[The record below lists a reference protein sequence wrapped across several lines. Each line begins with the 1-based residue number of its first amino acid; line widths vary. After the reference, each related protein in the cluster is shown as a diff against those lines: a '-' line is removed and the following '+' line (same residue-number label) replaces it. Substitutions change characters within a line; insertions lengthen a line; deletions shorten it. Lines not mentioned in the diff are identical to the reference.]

1 MATLS
6 RFKAAH
12 RLSAAPGVPSRRS
25 RSGTAALEELVLPVF
40 ELPLLIL
47 PVPGAPVLGAPCTAD
62 GVTRAALDWRPHT
75 ASSSTA
81 ALHMRMPTALPV
93 SRRRPATARPP
104 DERRSSAQATSPE
117 ITPSLQESRRTY
129 PAIQGYPLPPADQ
142 SSPSS
147 RNTPTCLSAAP
158 CPRLAFGVMIQKFCR
173 PTTDN
178 SR

>member
-12 RLSAAPGVPSRRS
+12 RLSAAPGVPSMRS
-25 RSGTAALEELVLPVF
+25 RSGTAAVEELVLPVF
-40 ELPLLIL
+40 ELPLL
-47 PVPGAPVLGAPCTAD
+47 VGAPCTAD
-62 GVTRAALDWRPHT
+62 GVTRAALDWRAHT

-104 DERRSSAQATSPE
+104 DERRSSAQATSSE
-117 ITPSLQESRRTY
+117 ITPSLQESKRTY

>member
-12 RLSAAPGVPSRRS
+12 RLSAAPGVPSMRS
-25 RSGTAALEELVLPVF
+25 RSGTAAVEVLVLPVF
-40 ELPLLIL
+40 ELPLL
-47 PVPGAPVLGAPCTAD
+47 VLGAPCTAD
-62 GVTRAALDWRPHT
+62 GVTRAALDWRAHT

-104 DERRSSAQATSPE
+104 DERRSSAQATSSE

>member
-40 ELPLLIL
+40 ELPLLVL
-47 PVPGAPVLGAPCTAD
+47 LVLGAPCTAD
-62 GVTRAALDWRPHT
+62 GVTRAALDWRAHT

-104 DERRSSAQATSPE
+104 DDQRRSSAQATSPE
-117 ITPSLQESRRTY
+117 ITPSLQESGGRTLQSKDT
-129 PAIQGYPLPPADQ
+129 PSLPPTSLLLPPVTHQ
-142 SSPSS
+142 HV
-147 RNTPTCLSAAP
+147 SASP
-158 CPRLAFGVMIQKFCR
+158 CPRLAFVVMIQKFCSVAQQL
-173 PTTDN
+173 TT
-178 SR
+178 R

>member
-12 RLSAAPGVPSRRS
+12 RLSAAPGVPSMRS
-25 RSGTAALEELVLPVF
+25 RSGTAAVEVLVLPVF
-40 ELPLLIL
+40 ELPLLT
-47 PVPGAPVLGAPCTAD
+47 LGAPCTAD
-62 GVTRAALDWRPHT
+62 GVTRAALDWRAHT

>member
-12 RLSAAPGVPSRRS
+12 RLSAAPGVPSMRS
-25 RSGTAALEELVLPVF
+25 RSGTAAVEELVLPVF
-40 ELPLLIL
+40 ELPL
-47 PVPGAPVLGAPCTAD
+47 VLGAPCTAD
-62 GVTRAALDWRPHT
+62 GVTRAALDWRAHT

-104 DERRSSAQATSPE
+104 DERRSSAQATSSE

-147 RNTPTCLSAAP
+147 RNTPTCLSAPVSAACFRSDDP
-158 CPRLAFGVMIQKFCR
+158 EVLLRR

>member
-12 RLSAAPGVPSRRS
+12 RLSAAPGVPSMRS
-25 RSGTAALEELVLPVF
+25 RSGTAAVEELVLPVF
-40 ELPLLIL
+40 ELPLL
-47 PVPGAPVLGAPCTAD
+47 VLGAPCTAD
-62 GVTRAALDWRPHT
+62 GVTRAALDWRAHT

-93 SRRRPATARPP
+93 SRRRPAPP
-104 DERRSSAQATSPE
+104 DERRSSAQATSSE
-117 ITPSLQESRRTY
+117 ITPSLQESKRTY
-129 PAIQGYPLPPADQ
+129 PAIQEYPLPPADQ

>member
-12 RLSAAPGVPSRRS
+12 RLSAAPGVPSMRS
-25 RSGTAALEELVLPVF
+25 RSGTAAVEELVLPVF
-40 ELPLLIL
+40 ELPLL
-47 PVPGAPVLGAPCTAD
+47 VVGAPCTAD
-62 GVTRAALDWRPHT
+62 GVTRAALDWRAHT

-158 CPRLAFGVMIQKFCR
+158 CPRLAFVVMIQKFCSVAQQ
-173 PTTDN
+173 PTT
-178 SR
+178 R

>member
-40 ELPLLIL
+40 ELPLLVL
-47 PVPGAPVLGAPCTAD
+47 LVLGAPCTAD
-62 GVTRAALDWRPHT
+62 GVTRAALDWRPHI

-93 SRRRPATARPP
+93 RGCWPPPPPERTEVERLRARRRYSRLPRAQ
-104 DERRSSAQATSPE
+104 RR
-117 ITPSLQESRRTY
+117 R
-129 PAIQGYPLPPADQ
+129 
-142 SSPSS
+142 
-147 RNTPTCLSAAP
+147 
-158 CPRLAFGVMIQKFCR
+158 
-173 PTTDN
+173 
-178 SR
+178 